1 MYNLI
6 IHLNSYQVWHRIVDR
21 SSSRVSLHQPSSLP
35 YRMHSCGH
43 CYQSRQAS
51 CHHGRSCNWSWST
64 RLGDGSSYV
73 SVLSR
78 SYLYFLTGQVL
89 QTTSFKVI
97 DSTFSRTLAA
107 PLPLIT
113 LGPFFPSSTCRLYSS
128 GSFPPPTLP

>member
-1 MYNLI
+1 M
-6 IHLNSYQVWHRIVDR
+6 HLNSYQVCHRSVDR

-35 YRMHSCGH
+35 YRMYSCGL

-64 RLGDGSSYV
+64 RLGDDSSYV
-73 SVLSR
+73 SVLFSH
-78 SYLYFLTGQVL
+78 LFTFPDGNVL
-89 QTTSFKVI
+89 QTTSFKGI

-107 PLPLIT
+107 ALPLIT
-113 LGPFFPSSTCRLYSS
+113 LGPYSPSSTCRLYSS